1 MLEYMLVRTEDQ
13 PILAQ
18 SQGQLRWIV
27 IDEAHNYI
35 GSQAAELTLLL
46 RGCYMLSAAALTR
59 YTSSLPRQ
67 TIAGSGTT
75 WMSGCASSWPTS
87 LV

>member
-35 GSQAAELTLLL
+35 GS
-46 RGCYMLSAAALTR
+46 R
-59 YTSSLPRQ
+59 PRN
-67 TIAGSGTT
+67 
-75 WMSGCASSWPTS
+75 
-87 LV
+87 